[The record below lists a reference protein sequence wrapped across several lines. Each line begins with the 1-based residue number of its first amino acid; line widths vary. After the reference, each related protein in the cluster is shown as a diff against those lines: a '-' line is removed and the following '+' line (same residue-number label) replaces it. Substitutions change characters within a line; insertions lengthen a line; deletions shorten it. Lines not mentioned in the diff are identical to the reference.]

1 MSGPFKMKGNPMQ
14 RNFGIGSP
22 LTKNTKPTD
31 AELEKMV
38 NVNLPEV
45 TVTDK
50 ADKISYTTP
59 TTEEL
64 AKAKRRGGETSDG
77 TTASMKTNETTG
89 KSEMVSVVSN
99 KKKAD
104 ALKAAQAKVFA
115 YNKANKGKPGYK
127 RQTFAANI
135 SEDNK
140 YIN

>member
-64 AKAKRRGGETSDG
+64 EEKKIRKGESSSGTS
-77 TTASMKTNETTG
+77 ASVKVNETTG
-89 KSEMVSVVSN
+89 EKKMVTVVSN
-99 KKKAD
+99 KKKND
-104 ALKAAQAKVFA
+104 ARNAAEAQVFA
-115 YNKANKGKPGYK
+115 YNKANKGKKNFK

-135 SEDNK
+135 SEDNE